1 MPPHDHHHGH
11 SHRSSNKGR
20 LLLIILF
27 NIVITA
33 AEFIGGVLS
42 GSLALLSDAW
52 HNLSD
57 VLSLVL
63 GYGGEKISERKRSN
77 TYTFGLKRFEVLIAL
92 INALFLLVIGTYIV
106 YEAIQRFMNPVHIDI
121 TIMIPVALIGLAGNA
136 LSILVLS
143 RSRND
148 SLNMKAAF
156 LHLFYDAISSI
167 AVIAAGIILYFTDL
181 VWIDLAMSI
190 FIVFMIAWSSLNIIG
205 ESLRIFLQ
213 GVPRDIDS
221 QDVYKSILG
230 IEGVATI
237 HGLHIWSVNSTEVF
251 LSCHICT
258 ITSDIDANG
267 LITRINEMLEKSY
280 GIGHTTLQI
289 ETTPLCDTKTG
300 DCCR

>member
-1 MPPHDHHHGH
+1 MSSHEHRHGH
-11 SHRSSNKGR
+11 THGASNKVR

-27 NIVITA
+27 NSIITA
-33 AEFIGGVLS
+33 AEFIGGALS

-63 GYGGEKISERKRSN
+63 GYGGEKISERERSR

-92 INALFLLVIGTYIV
+92 INAVFLLIVGTYIV
-106 YEAIQRFMNPVHIDI
+106 YEAIQRFIQPQPIDI

-143 RSRND
+143 RNRND
-148 SLNMKAAF
+148 NLNMKAAF

-167 AVIAAGIILYFTDL
+167 AVIAAGIVLYLTGL

-190 FIVFMIAWSSLNIIG
+190 CIVFMIAWSSLNIIG

-221 QDVYKSILG
+221 QEVYNSIVD
-230 IEGVATI
+230 IDGVATI

-258 ITSDIDANG
+258 ASSDIDANG
-267 LITRINEMLEKSY
+267 LITRVNDMLEKLY
-280 GIGHTTLQI
+280 GISHTTLQI
-289 ETTPLCDTKTG
+289 ETTPLCNTKSG
-300 DCCR
+300 ECCR